1 MELKWTW
8 DDGCL
13 NSVKYLDVRPQTADL
28 EACRNHRLAA
38 KRLMFYLQLLRFEA
52 LNILWPNQVNGFTDI
67 TAWMW
72 RDFSVISPG
81 QDTMHQ
87 IQMNFF
93 RQSEFLL
100 LFLFV
105 IMLSLSFIIS
115 VVGNVY
121 IYVWQPNISYFLNIC
136 LFFLFHAWFSFFK
149 PNLFLNFLFF
159 TFLNMMT
166 WNPS

>member
-1 MELKWTW
+1 MI
-8 DDGCL
+8 
-13 NSVKYLDVRPQTADL
+13 
-28 EACRNHRLAA
+28 
-38 KRLMFYLQLLRFEA
+38 F
-52 LNILWPNQVNGFTDI
+52 
-67 TAWMW
+67 
-72 RDFSVISPG
+72 PG

-121 IYVWQPNISYFLNIC
+121 IYVWQPNISYFLKIC
-136 LFFLFHAWFSFFK
+136 LFFLFHARFSFFK
-149 PNLFLNFLFF
+149 PNLFLNFLFLI
-159 TFLNMMT
+159 FLNMMT
-166 WNPS
+166 

>member
-1 MELKWTW
+1 MSDHRRQIW
-8 DDGCL
+8 
-13 NSVKYLDVRPQTADL
+13 RPVETTGWQRSDW
-28 EACRNHRLAA
+28 CFIYSFSDSKPSIFFGPIRW
-38 KRLMFYLQLLRFEA
+38 MVSQILQLECE
-52 LNILWPNQVNGFTDI
+52 GTS
-67 TAWMW
+67 AWYP
-72 RDFSVISPG
+72 PG

-121 IYVWQPNISYFLNIC
+121 IYVWQPNISYFLKIC

>member
-1 MELKWTW
+1 MSDHRQQIWRPVETTGLQQSDWCFIYSFSDSKPSIFFGPIRWMVSQILQLECEGTSAWYSPDRTPCTKSKWT
-8 DDGCL
+8 
-13 NSVKYLDVRPQTADL
+13 
-28 EACRNHRLAA
+28 
-38 KRLMFYLQLLRFEA
+38 
-52 LNILWPNQVNGFTDI
+52 
-67 TAWMW
+67 
-72 RDFSVISPG
+72 
-81 QDTMHQ
+81 
-87 IQMNFF
+87 FF

-121 IYVWQPNISYFLNIC
+121 IYVWQPNISYFLKIC

-149 PNLFLNFLFF
+149 PNLFLNFLFLI
-159 TFLNMMT
+159 FLNMMT